1 MFDNQY
7 FWQHRDERGMVVA
20 DSLEEAREK
29 VNEYYPRFKGK
40 FDIWKAGLEK
50 LWRWSDDNGGGIV
63 KARSIEEAEL
73 KLSKYGRKDCKI
85 WPWLKDDYYDEKNPD
100 VFDIY

>member
-7 FWQHRDERGMVVA
+7 YWEYGDKRGMVEA
-20 DSLEEAREK
+20 NDLEEAREK
-29 VNEYYPRFKGK
+29 VTDYCLSPNAK

-50 LWRWSDDNGGGIV
+50 LWRWNDDNGGGIV
-63 KARSIEEAEL
+63 KARTIEEAEL
-73 KLSKYGRKDCKI
+73 KLSRYGRKNCKI
-85 WPWLKDDYYDEKNPD
+85 WLWLKDDYYDEKNPD

>member
-7 FWQHRDERGMVVA
+7 YWQHRDERGMQVA
-20 DSLEEAREK
+20 NSLEEAREK
-29 VNEYYPRFKGK
+29 VNEHFPRFNGK

-50 LWRWSDDNGGGIV
+50 LWRWCDDNGGGIV
-63 KARSIEEAEL
+63 KARTIEEAEL
-73 KLSKYGRKDCKI
+73 KLSRYGRTGCTI
-85 WPWLKDDYYDEKNPD
+85 WPWLKDDHYDEQNPD

>member
-7 FWQHRDERGMVVA
+7 FWQYKDKRGMVVA
-20 DSLEEAREK
+20 DSLEEAWEK

-40 FDIWKAGLEK
+40 FDIWKVDLEK

-63 KARSIEEAEL
+63 KARTVEEAKL
-73 KLSKYGRKDCKI
+73 KLSRYGRKDCKI
-85 WPWLKDDYYDEKNPD
+85 WPWLNDDYYDEKNPD
-100 VFDIY
+100 VFNIY

>member
-7 FWQHRDERGMVVA
+7 YWKYKDDQGMVKA
-20 DSLEEAREK
+20 DDLEEAREK
-29 VNEYYPRFKGK
+29 VNKYHPRFKGK
-40 FDIWKAGLEK
+40 FDIWKAGLEN

-63 KARSIEEAEL
+63 KARTIAEAEL
-73 KLSKYGRKDCKI
+73 KLSRYGRKNCTI
-85 WPWLKDDYYDEKNPD
+85 WLWLKDDYYDEKNPD